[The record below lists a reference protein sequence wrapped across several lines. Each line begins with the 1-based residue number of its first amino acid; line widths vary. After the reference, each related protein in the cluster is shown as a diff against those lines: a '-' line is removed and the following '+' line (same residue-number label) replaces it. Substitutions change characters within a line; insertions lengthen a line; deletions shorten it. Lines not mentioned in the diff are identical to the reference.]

1 MLLKKFEAE
10 KKMHDATQPSRS
22 SQPTQPNVR
31 VPLPEEAIQPPHV
44 RPRGIQA
51 QVQPQPERRR
61 RKRWRLFNRYT
72 PRAVI
77 AGVLMGLAV
86 FGLLALLISVGA
98 YGYFQLYE
106 LIVPGVYVGDVPLGG
121 KTTAQATQE
130 LNRVWNVD
138 RGLIVTDGER
148 TWYAS
153 PADFGLSLDA
163 AATAQRALNVAHG
176 QDTIA
181 EMSQMLDTTLNG
193 YAIAPVVSLDEEAAR
208 AGLEAFSTTINLPA
222 QDASLR
228 IEGQEVIALPGQP
241 GYSLDVDATLAV
253 LSADPGAALA
263 DGYLPLVLVPIA
275 PRITDA
281 SAAVAEA
288 ERLLAQPLDISA
300 YDPITDEH
308 LQLSASPE
316 VIATW
321 LGVEPTEDGPKLVV
335 DEGRLAA
342 YLDEINQTLG
352 EGRYVDSAESASILL
367 GALQNATPAALLVS
381 HTPTTYTVQSG
392 DTLTS
397 ISWKVGMP
405 YWRIVDENPGLDPD
419 ATLNPGQVLTIPSKD
434 DLLPLPVVIGKRIV
448 VSIGEQR
455 LWGYEDGEQVFE
467 YVISTGIDRSPTQP
481 GVFQVQTHDPNAYA
495 SLWDLTMPNFLGI
508 YEAWPGF
515 MNGFHGLPTLSSGQI
530 LWANI
535 LGSPASY
542 GCIILDLDDAEALY
556 TWAEEGVV
564 VEIVE

>member
-1 MLLKKFEAE
+1 
-10 KKMHDATQPSRS
+10 MHDATQPSRS

-31 VPLPEEAIQPPHV
+31 MPAPVQAPEEVVQPHV
-44 RPRGIQA
+44 RPKA
-51 QVQPQPERRR
+51 VQPQPEPERRS
-61 RKRWRLFNRYT
+61 RKRRRLFNRYT

-77 AGVLMGLAV
+77 AGGLIGLAI
-86 FGLLALLISVGA
+86 FGVLALLTGLSV
-98 YGYFQLYE
+98 YGYYQVYE

-121 KTTAQATQE
+121 KTTAEAAQE
-130 LNRVWNVD
+130 LDRVWNVD

-148 TWYAS
+148 TWYAAPS
-153 PADFGLSLDA
+153 DFGLSLDA
-163 AATAQRALNVAHG
+163 EATAQRALNVAHG
-176 QDTIA
+176 QGMVA

-193 YAIAPVVSLDEEAAR
+193 QAVAPVVSLNEEAAR
-208 AGLEAFSTTINLPA
+208 IGLESFSATINLPA
-222 QDASLR
+222 QNASLR
-228 IEGQEVIALPGQP
+228 IEGQEVIAVPGQP

-253 LSADPGAALA
+253 LASDPGAALA

-300 YDPITDEH
+300 YDPIADEH
-308 LQLSASPE
+308 IQLSAEPE

-321 LGVEPTEDGPKLVV
+321 LGVEPTEDGPMVVV
-335 DEGRLAA
+335 DENRLSA
-342 YLDEINQTLG
+342 YLDEINGALG

-367 GALQNATPAALLVS
+367 GALQNATPADLIVS
-381 HTPTTYTVQSG
+381 HAPTTYTVQSG

-419 ATLNPGQVLTIPSKD
+419 ATLNPGQTLTIPSKN
-434 DLLPLPVVIGKRIV
+434 DLLPLPIVIGKRIV

-455 LWGYEDGEQVFE
+455 LWGYENGEQVFE

-515 MNGFHGLPTLSSGQI
+515 MNGFHGLPTLSSGQV
-530 LWANI
+530 LWADI